1 MESGAK
7 KVGDWELLRELGRG
21 SNGVV
26 YAVTKPGLGRE
37 LALKVLLTPTTD
49 EAVLARF
56 ELEARITSKLEDPGV
71 VGIHEFGRD
80 ARGRPYFV
88 MELCRGKDL
97 REMLAAGP
105 LPVIQALE
113 IAAEL
118 ARVLSLAHGK
128 GVIHRDVKPANIMM
142 DPETRRPR
150 LMDFGLARD
159 HSIAVLT
166 RSGDVLGTPIYM
178 APEQLKGSKGI
189 DHRVDLY
196 SLGAVLYQCLT
207 GRPPHVAASIPE
219 LARKVGATPPQRPSA
234 LRPEVPSRVDE
245 ICLRALAK
253 DARDRHPDAEE
264 MRRELLEAIVA
275 LAPRGK
281 RRSRL
286 PLALAVGVLIALL
299 AGIGAFVLSRGRPS
313 TPPLP
318 PPPPPPRTSP
328 GPATPSRP
336 TPEDLLRSDLA
347 KALDGAKDANPSIV
361 VCDQTLR
368 PLFER
373 RPNEPRPLGD
383 CMDLVT
389 AAAALCRGRGSF
401 VTTVKVPRPADNGSV
416 GALAV
421 VGDGDP
427 SIDDEA
433 VRKWAK
439 AIHDEGITRIESD
452 LFVDARRFD
461 ISAEQRL
468 DSREPPDP
476 TDGPSPHRIWMSALS
491 VHDGCVT
498 VHGADS
504 PPRIEPRLAGLEIE
518 EARGAEL
525 SRVLHDPETGRWTLQ
540 LASHLRTAIVVPV
553 EDPELYLGE
562 YLKEELLKAGVEVR
576 GDVRRARLES
586 FADWTS
592 LESCRRER
600 ELGWVL
606 WYVLHDAK
614 AWYAQCVFR
623 DLGCGGD
630 DGAPSTWK
638 TARRAVSAFLEGCG
652 AAAGEFEI
660 VDGSG
665 WAPGT
670 KMSAR
675 ALVLA
680 LGRVLNDER
689 TRGAFEDALAQ
700 IPKEAK
706 AQALGPKLR
715 AFEDL
720 GGPWGTDGVH
730 YHGIGGLH
738 PGDGIA
744 GEVRKESGRRVV
756 FALLGAP
763 TKLQRSVLAALG
775 DYVRAE
781 R

>member
-1 MESGAK
+1 METPARR
-7 KVGDWELLRELGRG
+7 VGDWELLRELGRG

-26 YAVTKPGLGRE
+26 YAVTKAGLGRE

-56 ELEARITSKLEDPGV
+56 ELEARITGKLDDPGV
-71 VGIHEFGRD
+71 VAIHEFGRD

-97 REMLAAGP
+97 RQMLAGGP
-105 LPVIQALE
+105 LPVMQALE

-128 GVIHRDVKPANIMM
+128 GVIHRDLKPANIMM
-142 DPETRRPR
+142 DAETGRPR

-196 SLGAVLYQCLT
+196 GLGAVLYQCLT

-253 DARDRHPDAEE
+253 DARDRYPDAEE

-281 RRSRL
+281 KRSRL
-286 PLALAVGVLIALL
+286 PLALAIGGIVALL
-299 AGIGAFVLSRGRPS
+299 AGVGAFALTRESRAAPPPAPPPTPAR
-313 TPPLP
+313 TPPAP
-318 PPPPPPRTSP
+318 PPPKRLS
-328 GPATPSRP
+328 
-336 TPEDLLRSDLA
+336 PEDVLRSDLGR
-347 KALDGAKDANPSIV
+347 ALDGAKDATPSLV

-389 AAAALCRGRGSF
+389 AAAAVCRGRGSF
-401 VTTVKVPRPADNGSV
+401 VTTIKVPRPADNGSV
-416 GALAV
+416 GALV
-421 VGDGDP
+421 VIGDGDP
-427 SIDDEA
+427 SIDDDA

-452 LFVDARRFD
+452 LIVDARRFD

-468 DSREPPDP
+468 EPREPADA
-476 TDGPSPHRIWMSALS
+476 TDGPEPHRIWMSALA
-491 VHDGCVT
+491 VHDGCVN
-498 VHGADS
+498 VHGAEN
-504 PPRIEPRLAGLEIE
+504 PPRIEPRLANTEIV

-525 SRVLHDPETGRWTLQ
+525 SQMRHDPVAGRWTLE
-540 LASHLRTAIVVPV
+540 LASHLRATIVVPV

-562 YLKEELLKAGVEVR
+562 FLKEELLKAGVEVR

-606 WYVLHDAK
+606 WYVIHDAK

-638 TARRAVSAFLEGCG
+638 TARRNMATFLEGCG
-652 AAAGEFEI
+652 ASAGEFDI

-670 KMSAR
+670 KMSPR
-675 ALVLA
+675 ALVLV

-715 AFEDL
+715 AFDDL
-720 GGPWGTDGVH
+720 GGPWGTDGVR
-730 YHGIGGLH
+730 YLGIGGLH

-744 GEVRKESGRRVV
+744 GEVRKDNGRRVV

-763 TKLQRSVLAALG
+763 TKLQHSVLAILG
-775 DYVRAE
+775 DYVHADR
-781 R
+781 